1 MPNKSVIFMEEKQYE
16 KNREILL
23 RLNNNMLKLLNL
35 INEIDS
41 KQKLLISDME
51 SLKSYI
57 NEIKIKD
64 DKRREEVQKE
74 IVKAEENINNGWWF
88 GY

>member
-1 MPNKSVIFMEEKQYE
+1 MEEKQYE

-23 RLNNNMLKLLNL
+23 RLNDNMLKLLNL
-35 INEIDS
+35 INDIDS

-57 NEIKIKD
+57 NKLKTND
-64 DKRREEVQKE
+64 DKRRKEVQKQL
-74 IVKAEENINNGWWF
+74 EEADKNIKNGWWF

>member
-1 MPNKSVIFMEEKQYE
+1 MEEKQYE